1 MRSPIQ
7 HQKPGGYTGVGRTP
21 LKTIRHLGSAH
32 DGTTHFI
39 RQRVTGLANA
49 ILILVLTGVAIAL
62 AGRPYP
68 EAIELVGSPFVA
80 VPLALAIISVCIH
93 LRLGIQVV
101 VEDYVHAEG
110 MKMFLLIAN
119 TFVAAALGAT
129 GLWAIARIALTQIV
143 ATT

>member
-1 MRSPIQ
+1 M
-7 HQKPGGYTGVGRTP
+7 HRTS

-32 DGTTHFI
+32 EGTTHFI
-39 RQRVTGLANA
+39 RQRVTGIANA

-68 EAIELVGSPFVA
+68 EAIALVGNPFVA

-110 MKMFLLIAN
+110 AKMLLLIGN
-119 TFVAAALGAT
+119 TFLAALLGAT

-143 ATT
+143 ASS